1 MLNFQTIEFIGL
13 LNELA
18 EKTKVGF
25 FPFSKATAEQE
36 DGILYDDKNKG
47 NNGKYPV
54 IANYS
59 INELHHDIISLYSD
73 KKYSDI
79 ISLYSDE
86 NYSVIINA
94 VVDNEEPYIII
105 TFESNDMMIIVEE
118 GRWHCC

>member
-25 FPFSKATAEQE
+25 FPFSKVTFEQG
-36 DGILYDDKNKG
+36 DGILYDDNNKD

-59 INELHHDIISLYSD
+59 MDELHN
-73 KKYSDI
+73 DI

-86 NYSVIINA
+86 NYGAVINA

-105 TFESNDMMIIVEE
+105 TFEANDMVVIVEG
-118 GRWHCC
+118 GRWYCC

>member
-36 DGILYDDKNKG
+36 DGILYDDKNR
-47 NNGKYPV
+47 KYPV

-59 INELHHDIISLYSD
+59 INELHH
-73 KKYSDI
+73 DI

-118 GRWHCC
+118 GRWRCC

>member
-36 DGILYDDKNKG
+36 DGILYNDKNKG

-54 IANYS
+54 IANYRM
-59 INELHHDIISLYSD
+59 NELHGDIIP
-73 KKYSDI
+73 
-79 ISLYSDE
+79 LYSDE
-86 NYSVIINA
+86 NYDAVINA

-105 TFESNDMMIIVEE
+105 TFESNDMMIIVEK
-118 GRWHCC
+118 GRWRCC

>member
-59 INELHHDIISLYSD
+59 MNELHHDIISLYSD
-73 KKYSDI
+73 EDYGA
-79 ISLYSDE
+79 
-86 NYSVIINA
+86 VINA

-105 TFESNDMMIIVEE
+105 TFEANDMVIIVEG
-118 GRWHCC
+118 GRWYCC